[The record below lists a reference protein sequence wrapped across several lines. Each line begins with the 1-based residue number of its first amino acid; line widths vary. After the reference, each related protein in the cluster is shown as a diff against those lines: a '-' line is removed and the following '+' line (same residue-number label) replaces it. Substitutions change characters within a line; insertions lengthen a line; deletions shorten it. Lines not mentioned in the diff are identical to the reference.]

1 MIENLI
7 WLGILLIV
15 IGIVAFVLGARG
27 IAGMTAG
34 LGKTLLVVGLVLG
47 AILIVLNFLA
57 GG

>member
-34 LGKTLLVVGLVLG
+34 LGKTLLIVGLVLG
-47 AILIVLNFLA
+47 AILIVLNFLT